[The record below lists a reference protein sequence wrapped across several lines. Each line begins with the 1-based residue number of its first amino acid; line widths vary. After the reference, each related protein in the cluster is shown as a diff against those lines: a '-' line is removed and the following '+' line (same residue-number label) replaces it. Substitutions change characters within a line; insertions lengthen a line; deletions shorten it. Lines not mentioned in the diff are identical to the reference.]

1 MLTLTTTADM
11 RRPPAGTGIPTE
23 GLTTEEDK
31 GFPMDTKQVSA
42 HSRAPSSGVVHINIR
57 LTDGYTIISNRL
69 SQHRGLSLLAIG
81 LGTHIQSL
89 PAGRRIGIKVLAATF
104 PEGETAIA
112 AGLRELEHHGFL
124 RRTRERVA
132 GGRVATRT
140 ESYNHPDAAARR
152 VSPAPVLERGPVLVP
167 EPEPGAVPELE
178 PEPEAEPVREAEAE
192 PEPEAVLESEAE
204 PEPEA
209 ERVPEPEPAAGQE
222 PELEAEPEA
231 EPVPESEPG
240 AEPELEPEA
249 EPEAEPEPVPE
260 PESEAEPEP
269 EPESVP
275 EPEGETV
282 REEPA
287 PAPEPRLVPPPTA
300 PKPPPP
306 PLPGPSRPTEA
317 LYAAAADL
325 LAGLRRTAP
334 LFVLSEEDVRRLV
347 PGVAAWL
354 ERGMRPDAVRE
365 ALTDDPP
372 VPLRHPAK
380 LLRHRLTTLLPAPLP
395 VPAPVVPLQN
405 CEDCDRAFR
414 SPVAGVCRGCG
425 EARADGAESFR
436 LSA

>member
-1 MLTLTTTADM
+1 
-11 RRPPAGTGIPTE
+11 
-23 GLTTEEDK
+23 
-31 GFPMDTKQVSA
+31 MDTQQVSA
-42 HSRAPSSGVVHINIR
+42 PSRAPSSGVVHINIR
-57 LTDGYTIISNRL
+57 LTDGYSIISNRL

-104 PEGETAIA
+104 PESEAAIA

-124 RRTRERVA
+124 RRTRERVG

-140 ESYNHPDAAARR
+140 ESYNHPEAAARR
-152 VSPAPVLERGPVLVP
+152 ADPTLVRDREPAPVRERGPALAPEPEPQPEPEREPQPEPEPEAASVPEPEADPVP
-167 EPEPGAVPELE
+167 EPEP
-178 PEPEAEPVREAEAE
+178 
-192 PEPEAVLESEAE
+192 
-204 PEPEA
+204 
-209 ERVPEPEPAAGQE
+209 EPA
-222 PELEAEPEA
+222 P
-231 EPVPESEPG
+231 
-240 AEPELEPEA
+240 
-249 EPEAEPEPVPE
+249 
-260 PESEAEPEP
+260 
-269 EPESVP
+269 
-275 EPEGETV
+275 
-282 REEPA
+282 EEPA
-287 PAPEPRLVPPPTA
+287 PAPRLVPPPTA

-306 PLPGPSRPTEA
+306 PLPGPCRPTEA

-334 LFVLSEEDVRRLV
+334 VFVLSEEDVRRLV

-380 LLRHRLTTLLPAPLP
+380 LLRHRLIALLPPPLS
-395 VPAPVVPLQN
+395 VAAPVIPLQN

-425 EARADGAESFR
+425 DARAEGAEAFP